1 MTVRADRAAAGRLM
15 KRAAAASVAVAATL
29 IIAKVGAWLATDS
42 VAMLSSLLDSLLDA
56 AASAINLLAVRH
68 ALTPADE
75 EHRFGHGKAEPLA
88 GLAQSAFICGSA
100 LILLME
106 ALHRLGTPQPVQRPE
121 IGIAVALF
129 SIALSAG
136 LVFYQRRVVAR
147 TGSVAIAAD
156 SLHYGSDALLNGAV
170 VAALVVGMF
179 VDAPLVDPWI
189 VEGEDGPGL
198 EPTVSGVVPFA
209 YPHGAT
215 AGDDGV
221 VWLLDNGRGVDSE
234 VVGLVDDDG
243 VIEEIARV
251 SLGRAC
257 PESGGVWPVGD
268 GSFVATCAREK
279 QALRVLP
286 GGDGPVWALTSG
298 CVAPE
303 PSPATPDAIPRF
315 VPGDPLAPHEAGDR
329 ARVHTGA
336 APRVRGDRTHVE

>member
-106 ALHRLGTPQPVQRPE
+106 ALHRLGAPQPVQRPE

-170 VAALVVGMF
+170 VAALVVGIF
-179 VDAPLVDPWI
+179 VDAPLVDPVFGAGIALWI
-189 VEGEDGPGL
+189 LWGAIRIARQSFDLLMDRELPIADRDRILAIARARPEVLDVHDLRTRSAGTHIFVQMHIELDPEMRLARAHAVADAVELDIRA
-198 EPTVSGVVPFA
+198 A
-209 YPHGAT
+209 YPHAEIIIHQDP
-215 AGDDGV
+215 AG
-221 VWLLDNGRGVDSE
+221 E
-234 VVGLVDDDG
+234 M
-243 VIEEIARV
+243 EAH
-251 SLGRAC
+251 RA
-257 PESGGVWPVGD
+257 
-268 GSFVATCAREK
+268 VA
-279 QALRVLP
+279 
-286 GGDGPVWALTSG
+286 
-298 CVAPE
+298 
-303 PSPATPDAIPRF
+303 
-315 VPGDPLAPHEAGDR
+315 VP
-329 ARVHTGA
+329 
-336 APRVRGDRTHVE
+336 